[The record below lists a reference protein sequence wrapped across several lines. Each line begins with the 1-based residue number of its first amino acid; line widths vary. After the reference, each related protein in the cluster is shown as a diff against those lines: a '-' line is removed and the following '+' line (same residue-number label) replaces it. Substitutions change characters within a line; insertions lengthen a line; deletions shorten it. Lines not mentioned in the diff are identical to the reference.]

1 MALSSK
7 LCRLAAAAVGLL
19 FLAGPALAAD
29 QDCSCGFYDD
39 TTGDLFTESLIQYF
53 NETADLDQFILEN
66 FEHKS
71 EKSWNSKFRQGALP
85 DNVVDNSTSLELYCD
100 PYDDAHVVNG
110 GSIRSVRRDIQYG
123 SFRSLMRG
131 PRQGMGGSSLTMR
144 LLFNETES
152 LEINVMNTD
161 SNATAWVSTLMQ
173 NEWPDRDLGINY
185 TILGNSSLANGTAWP
200 WDFMEFRI
208 DWTDK
213 EVRYYVG
220 QNNSRTVTKKKHGQ
234 IPMTPS
240 PLYFRHWSI
249 GNTYSMEGPPYFRSV
264 ANVGWMRMFF
274 NTSTMTD
281 DQHEV
286 FDARCTIEDACS
298 MNDMDLRLVSS
309 YATNATVKW
318 KHHDP
323 RGGLL
328 AAPVWISVIMAVF
341 STFLLIHSF
350 VKRAVS
356 KKPAGHGHGHG
367 QPSGSDSDRSSPAP
381 EYRSSE
387 PSIIAS
393 SSTTPFNQTRP
404 GTPDKKYSS
413 EALPRRS
420 DLTPSG
426 SGYSTPLPRYES
438 REYLGRYDEDA
449 ISPVSS
455 TPTLPN
461 VTPDTSAYPPTSTRA
476 SSLRN
481 AVVYTDNSAMP
492 EYALPDSARDS
503 AQTLVPRT
511 PISPFLPKS
520 PTSPSAPPPW
530 SPKNRE
536 KGFGAARIKEVVEE
550 PKEHP
555 LKTATN
561 AADTKAADK
570 IPTAKKARVDYLAGL
585 VALCS
590 IFVTLIHFHLT
601 YVPAVVIPGA
611 FVHYPS
617 ELWAER
623 LISPF
628 IMNQMWLGVFFT
640 TSTRFLSARYF
651 REGKLDVIAERAVK
665 RAPRLMIPVTA
676 MVLFE
681 YFFIDVGATKYLEYL
696 PSVTWST
703 WGYVAKF
710 PSVGHFISEI
720 LELVYLIPNAV
731 PQITFNYCT
740 GVLWTIAVQLQGSWV
755 VLLGAILIREIKTPW
770 KRFGYYA
777 FCVVNNWYARN
788 WGSFFWLGLMLTD
801 LDITYK
807 WRKYLY
813 PRPLV
818 YYPLICFCSFMTL
831 VGFTMNLLP
840 QWISFNF
847 TTHENGIHPDQ
858 ETGLPIMETDNY
870 GYPNYYEPRFNMLLF
885 AVGMQAIVELS
896 AVVQKILSFPLLVWV
911 FPHIFTIYL
920 IHGFIFWSWGAWLCV
935 FLASRDFVYWLNILL
950 TGVTCYAIIILSL
963 PIVTPAIEIL
973 GRDITINIWEFANQK
988 PPPKKDTLFPFNKD
1002 ELGMQGE
1009 KSEEQT
1015 TGKEE
1020 EYSEKHQTKF
1030 DEKNVV

>member
-1 MALSSK
+1 MQS
-7 LCRLAAAAVGLL
+7 CLAAALLALL
-19 FLAGPALAAD
+19 FLASPASAAAA
-29 QDCSCGFYDD
+29 DCSCGFYDD

-53 NETADLDQFILEN
+53 NETSDLDEFILEN
-66 FEHKS
+66 FEHKA

-85 DNVVDNSTSLELYCD
+85 GNVVNNSTSLELYCD
-100 PYDDAHVVNG
+100 PYTDNHVVNG
-110 GSIRSVRRDIQYG
+110 GSLRSVRRDIQYG

-131 PRQGMGGSSLTMR
+131 PRQGMGGSSMTMR

-173 NEWPDRDLGINY
+173 NEWPGRDLGINY
-185 TILGNSSLANGTAWP
+185 TVLGNSSLANGTAWP

-220 QNNSRTVTKKKHGQ
+220 QNNSRTVTKKKHGH
-234 IPMTPS
+234 IPTTPS
-240 PLYFRHWSI
+240 PLYFRHWST
-249 GNTYSMEGPPYFRSV
+249 GNTYSMEGPPYWRSV

-274 NTSTMTD
+274 NTSTMTTE
-281 DQHEV
+281 QHKE
-286 FDARCTIEDACS
+286 FDARCTVQDACS
-298 MNDMDLRLVSS
+298 MDDMSLRLVSS
-309 YATNATVKW
+309 YPTNATVKW

-328 AAPVWISVIMAVF
+328 TAPLWISVIMAIF
-341 STFLLIHSF
+341 STFLLIHAF
-350 VKRAVS
+350 VKKAIGKRAAS
-356 KKPAGHGHGHG
+356 GHGHGSVTEVG
-367 QPSGSDSDRSSPAP
+367 SGSDRSSPVP
-381 EYRSSE
+381 PYRSTE
-387 PSIIAS
+387 PSIIVS
-393 SSTTPFNQTRP
+393 GSGTPFNQTRP
-404 GTPDKKYSS
+404 GTPEKKNSN

-420 DLTPSG
+420 DFTPSA
-426 SGYSTPLPRYES
+426 SGCSTPLPRYES
-438 REYLGRYDEDA
+438 REYLGRFDEDA
-449 ISPVSS
+449 ITPASS

-461 VTPDTSAYPPTSTRA
+461 VAPDASAYPASTRA

-481 AVVYTDNSAMP
+481 AVVYTDSSAVP
-492 EYALPDSARDS
+492 EDS
-503 AQTLVPRT
+503 AQTLVTKAPS
-511 PISPFLPKS
+511 SPVLPKS
-520 PTSPSAPPPW
+520 PASPPPW
-530 SPKNRE
+530 SPKIRE
-536 KGFGAARIKEVVEE
+536 KGFGAARVREVAEE
-550 PKEHP
+550 PREHP
-555 LKTATN
+555 LKNATS
-561 AADTKAADK
+561 AADTK
-570 IPTAKKARVDYLAGL
+570 PKARVDYLAGL

-601 YVPAVVIPGA
+601 YIPAVVIPGA

-617 ELWAER
+617 ELWAEK

-640 TSTRFLSARYF
+640 TSTRFLCARYF

-676 MVLFE
+676 MVLLE

-703 WGYVAKF
+703 EV
-710 PSVGHFISEI
+710 

-755 VLLGAILIREIKTPW
+755 VLLGAIVIREVKTPW

-801 LDITYK
+801 LDITFK

-818 YYPLICFCSFMTL
+818 YYPLIGFCIFCTL

-840 QWISFNF
+840 QWISYNF

-858 ETGLPIMETDNY
+858 ETGLPIVDTANY

-896 AVVQKILSFPLLVWV
+896 TVVQKILSFPVLVWV

-935 FLASRDFVYWLNILL
+935 FLAGKDLVYWLNIFIV
-950 TGVTCYAIIILSL
+950 GITCYAIIILSL

-973 GRDITINIWEFANQK
+973 GRDITVNIWEFANVK
-988 PPPKKDTLFPFNKD
+988 PPPKKDTLYPFSKD
-1002 ELGMQGE
+1002 ELA
-1009 KSEEQT
+1009 SQT
-1015 TGKEE
+1015 LHTARAA
-1020 EYSEKHQTKF
+1020 F
-1030 DEKNVV
+1030 VRRW

>member
-309 YATNATVKW
+309 
-318 KHHDP
+318 
-323 RGGLL
+323 
-328 AAPVWISVIMAVF
+328 
-341 STFLLIHSF
+341 
-350 VKRAVS
+350 
-356 KKPAGHGHGHG
+356 
-367 QPSGSDSDRSSPAP
+367 
-381 EYRSSE
+381 
-387 PSIIAS
+387 
-393 SSTTPFNQTRP
+393 
-404 GTPDKKYSS
+404 
-413 EALPRRS
+413 
-420 DLTPSG
+420 
-426 SGYSTPLPRYES
+426 
-438 REYLGRYDEDA
+438 
-449 ISPVSS
+449 
-455 TPTLPN
+455 
-461 VTPDTSAYPPTSTRA
+461 
-476 SSLRN
+476 
-481 AVVYTDNSAMP
+481 
-492 EYALPDSARDS
+492 
-503 AQTLVPRT
+503 
-511 PISPFLPKS
+511 
-520 PTSPSAPPPW
+520 
-530 SPKNRE
+530 E